1 MRFGVHVSIGKGL
14 PAAIETA
21 KTLGCDA
28 FQIFMGNPRGWKKR
42 PLSHQETTAFR
53 QGIHETGLGPVVVH
67 LSYLPNP
74 AAEDEAL
81 YEKSILAI
89 AEEYQRAVAIGADY
103 FVVHP
108 GKGGSQDRE
117 KALTKVA
124 RGIGEILKQV
134 KGPTLFLLEN
144 QAGAGTEV
152 GGNLI
157 QLARI
162 LDEINDP
169 VRTGICF
176 DTCHAFAAGYE
187 LRTEEGINR
196 VLTEVETTIGLGRM
210 PLLHLNDAL
219 GDLGSHLDRHTHIG
233 QGRIGVEGFRRLLT
247 EPRIAGLTGI
257 LETPQDTP
265 EDDLK
270 NLAVLRQLASGGVR

>member
-14 PAAIETA
+14 PEAVRTA
-21 KTLGCDA
+21 KALGCDA
-28 FQIFMGNPRGWKKR
+28 FQIFIGNPRGWKKR
-42 PLSHQETTAFR
+42 ALSDQEVAAFR
-53 QGIHETGLGPVVVH
+53 QEVQTTGLGPVVVH

-89 AEEYQRAVAIGADY
+89 AEEYQRAVAIGAAY

-108 GKGGSQDRE
+108 GKSGGQDRE
-117 KALTKVA
+117 SAMTKVA
-124 RGIGEILKQV
+124 RGVREILKMV
-134 KGPTLFLLEN
+134 KGSTLFLLEN

-152 GGNLI
+152 GGNLV
-157 QLARI
+157 QLAQI
-162 LDEINDP
+162 LDEINHPD
-169 VRTGICF
+169 RTGICF

-187 LRTEEGINR
+187 LRTAEGINR
-196 VLTEVETTIGLGRM
+196 LLTEVDTTVGLARM
-210 PLLHLNDAL
+210 PLLHLNDAI
-219 GDLGSHLDRHTHIG
+219 GECGSRLDRHTHIG

-257 LETPQDTP
+257 LETPQVTP
-265 EDDLK
+265 EDDLR
-270 NLAVLRQLASGGVR
+270 NLAVLRQLAAGGTR